1 MKINNLSIKR
11 KFFLLVGSI
20 CAIFIVALLFI
31 KSANDEIA
39 GNFNQFYQGNFKVS
53 VAFNGLKEKQNDIM
67 LNVRGLQIA
76 YLLNLNEQLGGY
88 KQNIKQHMADTPDL
102 LNELSE
108 DFSGN
113 KNNLTQLINL
123 VEQFQQRSTQFIQ
136 AMEQAPDNKAPFII
150 FSEFVNSYN
159 ALTTYLVEFGKL
171 NANKARQAN
180 QAAQAAIEYANI
192 VFYIAIFIALFAA
205 WLFSSL
211 IAKNIIIA
219 VNKVKQAAQAMAK
232 GQLTSQCNIEGKD
245 ELAQLGRAID
255 LSIQHLHK
263 TLLEINESTNV
274 VGQNS
279 QTLLKAN
286 ANIQQAASEV
296 SGHTI
301 QVVTAIE
308 EFSTTSKSIA
318 VNTSETADT
327 SDEMTSLA
335 NRGIE
340 SSEHTK
346 EAVINLVNNLN
357 ETSAVVNLLRDESTR
372 IESILDVI
380 RNIAEQTN
388 LLALN
393 AAIEAA
399 RAGEQGRGF
408 AVVAD
413 EVRNLAQRSQSSVR
427 EIETMLSQLGGA
439 CDNAVNMMNESGTIA
454 SSTEQ
459 SVTQSNQLLADIL
472 AMIHQVNGQTQQIA
486 TAAEEQSAVAADISE
501 NMHTVQMLSDKTASI
516 SESTKAYSEEM
527 QQASEKVQTQVS
539 FFKL

>member
-1 MKINNLSIKR
+1 MTVNNLSIKS
-11 KFFLLVGSI
+11 KFLLLMGSI
-20 CAIFIVALLFI
+20 CTIFIVALLFI

-39 GNFNQFYQGNFKVS
+39 GNFNQFYQDNFKVS
-53 VAFNGLKEKQNDIM
+53 VAFGGLKEKQNEIM

-76 YLLNLNEQLGGY
+76 YLLNLNEQLADY
-88 KQNIKQHMADTPDL
+88 QKNINQHMNETPEL
-102 LNELSE
+102 LNELSSNFTG
-108 DFSGN
+108 D
-113 KNNLTQLINL
+113 KNNLAQLIQL
-123 VEQFQQRSTQFIQ
+123 VERFQQRTRQFIQ
-136 AMEQAPDNKAPFII
+136 AMEQAPDNKADFSI
-150 FSEFVNSYN
+150 FSEFLDSYN
-159 ALTTYLVEFGKL
+159 ALTAYLVEFGKL
-171 NANKARQAN
+171 NSREANQAN
-180 QAAQAAIEYANI
+180 QTAQSAIEYANI
-192 VFYIAIFIALFAA
+192 VFYIAIFIALLAA
-205 WLFSSL
+205 WIFSSL
-211 IAKNIIIA
+211 ITKNIINA
-219 VNKVKQAAQAMAK
+219 VNKVKQAAQAMAN
-232 GQLTSQCNIEGKD
+232 GHLTGQCNIEGKD
-245 ELAQLGRAID
+245 ELAQLGKAID

-263 TLLEINESTNV
+263 TLLDINESTSV

-279 QTLLKAN
+279 QTLLVAN
-286 ANIQQAASEV
+286 ADIQQAASEV

-327 SDEMTSLA
+327 SDEMTNLA

-357 ETSAVVNLLRDESTR
+357 ETSIVVNLLRDESTK

-427 EIETMLSQLGGA
+427 EIETMLSQLGSA
-439 CDNAVNMMNESGTIA
+439 CDNAVNMMDESSTIA

-459 SVTQSNQLLADIL
+459 SVMQSNQLLADIL

-501 NMHTVQMLSDKTASI
+501 NMHTVQTLSDKTASI